1 MPYHGF
7 LKIWGL
13 KPQQYLMTKIL
24 MTRRTSQRIKG
35 PLYHI
40 TSCFNNS
47 EVPTLPHN
55 WISLI
60 YFDNDCPDILHT
72 GAIADIVTRES
83 PLSEQSDTLA
93 VVINRDSFQYL
104 ENLGDLNVEI
114 YDENLGFFENL
125 DYVKMLFLV
134 ILSICILFRF
144 IECLKEN
151 FLIFLKKSKI
161 KSKKYNSDEELHCT
175 ICIEDI
181 SKGEYFKE
189 LPCTHKF
196 HTKCID
202 EWLER
207 KEICPNCNAPSDENE
222 PLIST

>member
-1 MPYHGF
+1 MTYHGF
-7 LKIWGL
+7 LRMWDLNPK
-13 KPQQYLMTKIL
+13 QYLMTKIL
-24 MTRRTSQRIKG
+24 MTKRTSQSIKG

-60 YFDNDCPDILHT
+60 HHDTDCPHILHT
-72 GAIADIVTRES
+72 GAIADIVTLES
-83 PLSEQSDTLA
+83 PLSDQSDTLA
-93 VVINRDSFQYL
+93 VIINKDSFEYIKG
-104 ENLGDLNVEI
+104 LGGLTVEI
-114 YDENLGFFENL
+114 YDENLRFFEGL
-125 DYVKMLFLV
+125 DYVKVFFFGLLT
-134 ILSICILFRF
+134 ICIFMWFL
-144 IECLKEN
+144 EYLKKN
-151 FLIFLKKSKI
+151 CFTFLKKLKI

>member
-13 KPQQYLMTKIL
+13 KSQQYMMTKIL

-40 TSCFNNS
+40 TSCFDNS
-47 EVPTLPHN
+47 TLIPQHN

-72 GAIADIVTRES
+72 GAIADIVTPES

-93 VVINRDSFQYL
+93 VIINKDSFQYL

-114 YDENLGFFENL
+114 YDENLNFFEGI
-125 DYVKMLFLV
+125 DYIKILFFG
-134 ILSICILFRF
+134 ILTICILLRF
-144 IECLKEN
+144 MECLK
-151 FLIFLKKSKI
+151 KVV
-161 KSKKYNSDEELHCT
+161 LH
-175 ICIEDI
+175 
-181 SKGEYFKE
+181 F
-189 LPCTHKF
+189 
-196 HTKCID
+196 
-202 EWLER
+202 
-207 KEICPNCNAPSDENE
+207 
-222 PLIST
+222 